1 METLLQHYKEGLS
14 PHREVIVTQCRK
26 AETQR
31 MTKIESDYA
40 EQLEEIRNS
49 HSYRLGHM
57 ILWLPGKIKKW
68 LKLLKNDKRKL

>member
-14 PHREVIVTQCRK
+14 PHIEVIVTQCRK

-31 MTKIESDYA
+31 METQKKEY
-40 EQLEEIRNS
+40 EKRLEEIQNS

-57 ILWLPGKIKKW
+57 ILWLPGKI
-68 LKLLKNDKRKL
+68 RKILGGK